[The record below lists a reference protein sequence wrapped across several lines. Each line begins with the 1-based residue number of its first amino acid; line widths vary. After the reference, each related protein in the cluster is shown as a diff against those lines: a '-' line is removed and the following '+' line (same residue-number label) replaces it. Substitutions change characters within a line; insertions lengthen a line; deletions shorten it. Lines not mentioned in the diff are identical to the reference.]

1 MTDMRC
7 PGCGAEMYLIE
18 VAPDKTKMVPG
29 YEQHTF
35 ECSSC
40 HDHVQQLV
48 FIPRA
53 IEPLS
58 SEETRL
64 SAAWLETL
72 NKDMSPKGDD
82 VARAVQAVSPKGDDV
97 APAVRAVS
105 PIKAMYVVGML
116 IIIAVA
122 GSLIIWGQ
130 SSKGPI
136 GDQGPPGPK
145 GSQGDAGPP
154 STTSG
159 IRIVRSNCDETS
171 CRVQCGENEMLLTA
185 YCGPNRNLAIIPT
198 ERSATCRNPM
208 PVNSPLVA
216 VCALMAS
223 P

>member
-7 PGCGAEMYLIE
+7 PGCGAEMHLIE
-18 VAPDKTKMVPG
+18 VAPDKTKMAPG

-35 ECSSC
+35 ECSGC
-40 HDHVQQLV
+40 HDQVRQLV

-53 IEPLS
+53 IGPLN
-58 SEETRL
+58 SEEMRL

-72 NKDMSPKGDD
+72 DKGTMPEGNTL
-82 VARAVQAVSPKGDDV
+82 ARAV
-97 APAVRAVS
+97 RAES
-105 PIKAMYVVGML
+105 PIKATYVVGML
-116 IIIAVA
+116 TIVAVA

-130 SSKGPI
+130 SSKGLM

-145 GSQGDAGPP
+145 GPQGDAGLP

-159 IRIVRSNCDETS
+159 IRIVRSNCDETT

-185 YCGPNRNLAIIPT
+185 YCGPKRNPAIIPT
-198 ERSATCRNPM
+198 ERAATCRNPM
-208 PVNSPLVA
+208 PVNSPIVA
-216 VCALMAS
+216 VCALVAS

>member
-1 MTDMRC
+1 MH
-7 PGCGAEMYLIE
+7 LIE

-72 NKDMSPKGDD
+72 NKYM
-82 VARAVQAVSPKGDDV
+82 SPKGDDV

-130 SSKGPI
+130 SSKGPM

-145 GSQGDAGPP
+145 GPLGDAGPP

>member
-7 PGCGAEMYLIE
+7 FRCGAEMHLIE

-82 VARAVQAVSPKGDDV
+82 LARAVQAVSPKGDDV

-130 SSKGPI
+130 SSKGPM

-145 GSQGDAGPP
+145 GPQGDAGPP

-159 IRIVRSNCDETS
+159 IRIVRSNCDETT

>member
-1 MTDMRC
+1 MH
-7 PGCGAEMYLIE
+7 LIE

-40 HDHVQQLV
+40 HDHVRQLV
-48 FIPRA
+48 FTPRA

-105 PIKAMYVVGML
+105 PIKSMYVAGML
-116 IIIAVA
+116 AIIAVA
-122 GSLIIWGQ
+122 GALMIWSQ
-130 SSKGPI
+130 SSKGPM
-136 GDQGPPGPK
+136 GDPGPPGPK
-145 GSQGDAGPP
+145 GPQGDAGPP

-159 IRIVRSNCDETS
+159 IRIVRSNCDETA

>member
-1 MTDMRC
+1 MH
-7 PGCGAEMYLIE
+7 LIE

-40 HDHVQQLV
+40 HEQVRQLV

-72 NKDMSPKGDD
+72 DKG
-82 VARAVQAVSPKGDDV
+82 VTPKGDDV
-97 APAVRAVS
+97 APAVRAVP
-105 PIKAMYVVGML
+105 PIKAMYVKAMYFKAMYVVGML
-116 IIIAVA
+116 TIIAVA

-130 SSKGPI
+130 SSKGPM
-136 GDQGPPGPK
+136 GDQGPPGPQ
-145 GSQGDAGPP
+145 GPQGDAGPP

-159 IRIVRSNCDETS
+159 IRIVRSNCDETA

>member
-1 MTDMRC
+1 MDMRC
-7 PGCGAEMYLIE
+7 PGCGAEMHLIE
-18 VAPDKTKMVPG
+18 VAPDKTQMVPG

-40 HDHVQQLV
+40 HEHVQQLV

-82 VARAVQAVSPKGDDV
+82 LARAVQAVSPKGDDL
-97 APAVRAVS
+97 APAVRAAS

-130 SSKGPI
+130 SSKGPM

-145 GSQGDAGPP
+145 GPQGDAGPP

-159 IRIVRSNCDETS
+159 IRIVRSNCDETA
-171 CRVQCGENEMLLTA
+171 CRVQCSENEMLLTA

>member
-1 MTDMRC
+1 MRC

-82 VARAVQAVSPKGDDV
+82 VA
-97 APAVRAVS
+97 PAVRAVS

-130 SSKGPI
+130 SSKGPM

-145 GSQGDAGPP
+145 GPQGDAGPP

>member
-1 MTDMRC
+1 VR
-7 PGCGAEMYLIE
+7 
-18 VAPDKTKMVPG
+18 
-29 YEQHTF
+29 
-35 ECSSC
+35 
-40 HDHVQQLV
+40 QLV
-48 FIPRA
+48 FTPRA

-72 NKDMSPKGDD
+72 NKDMSPEGDD
-82 VARAVQAVSPKGDDV
+82 LART
-97 APAVRAVS
+97 VRAVS
-105 PIKAMYVVGML
+105 PIKAMYVAGML
-116 IIIAVA
+116 TIIAVA

-130 SSKGPI
+130 SSKGPR

-145 GSQGDAGPP
+145 GPQGDAGPP

-159 IRIVRSNCDETS
+159 IRIVRSNCDETA

-208 PVNSPLVA
+208 PVNSPL
-216 VCALMAS
+216 
-223 P
+223 

>member
-1 MTDMRC
+1 MTGMRC
-7 PGCGAEMYLIE
+7 PGCGAEMHLIE

-130 SSKGPI
+130 SSKGPM

-145 GSQGDAGPP
+145 GPLGDAGPP